1 MSSKGIPI
9 IMATLAIATSTACVC
24 AQTVVPTTGDVRA
37 TGGLRPSARI
47 LTVTS
52 LDDDGP
58 GTLRAAMTSPGPRVI
73 VFQTSGLIRL
83 KSDLILQ
90 SGQVTIAG
98 ETAPSPGIVLTNG
111 TLAIRASDVV
121 ISHLAIYA
129 GANSDPKIAENR
141 DALNLYGSPG
151 RNIRITDVV
160 LRNISL
166 GWGIDENLGIQG
178 DTDGLKIERALITQ
192 PLRNAGHPKGIHSM
206 NLLLGNRA
214 GRVIIT
220 GSILASSEQRS
231 PRLTQG
237 NRVSFFNNL
246 IYGPGRV
253 ATHIDSSKEVFNAG
267 AIDIVGNVYQ
277 PNADTKCRQ
286 PFIRIDQRFFDREP
300 KTSIHLADNVLVG
313 EHAKCLK
320 ESISVEASALSPA
333 RLTQVPGWNL
343 APARAV
349 VPKIFGEAGAH
360 PAARNPIDARA
371 IREIR
376 DGTMRIIN
384 TEADVGG
391 VPAIPVKTHKLDF
404 PVRLERIDTAEDAV
418 KVRAWL
424 CTRHQAVSGG
434 LACPR

>member
-1 MSSKGIPI
+1 MGAAIVLAS
-9 IMATLAIATSTACVC
+9 LAIAAGTAGVS
-24 AQTVVPTTGDVRA
+24 AQATAPAMGDVRA
-37 TGGLRPSARI
+37 AGGLRPNARI
-47 LTVTS
+47 LIVTS

-58 GTLRAAMTSPGPRVI
+58 GTLRAAIAASGPRVI

-83 KSDLILQ
+83 KSDLVLQ
-90 SGQVTIAG
+90 SGEVTIAG

-129 GANSDPKIAENR
+129 GATSDPKIAENR

-151 RNIRITDVV
+151 KNIRLSDVV
-160 LRNISL
+160 LRNVSL

-178 DTDGLKIERALITQ
+178 NTDGLKIERALITQ

-214 GRVIIT
+214 GRVIIV

-237 NRVSFFNNL
+237 NRVSFLNNL

-277 PNADTKCRQ
+277 PTADTKCRQ
-286 PFIRIDQRFFDREP
+286 PFIRIDQRFFEREP
-300 KTSIHLADNVLVG
+300 RTGIHLADNILAG
-313 EHAKCLK
+313 EHARCLNN
-320 ESISVEASALSPA
+320 SVSVETSMLSTARQTQVASWSLSPA
-333 RLTQVPGWNL
+333 S
-343 APARAV
+343 AV
-349 VPKIFGEAGAH
+349 VPRIYGEAGAH
-360 PAARNPIDARA
+360 PAARNPIDNRA

-391 VPAIPVKTHKLDF
+391 VPAIPVKTHKLDL
-404 PVRLERIDTAEDAV
+404 PVRSDRIETAEDAAKV
-418 KVRAWL
+418 KTWL
-424 CTRHQAVSGG
+424 CARHQAVSGG